1 MSRGSRRFGAPG
13 LALLGALAL
22 TAHPAPAS
30 AFGLPKLGKSKPS
43 AAQAA
48 NVDEVLKEIDRAIEE
63 GRLLDAQQYLDTAF
77 LAQVQDPR
85 LLLRSGELNLAK
97 RRYPEAVR
105 NFTQAEAVAA
115 ERPKA
120 LQGKGVALAEMG
132 RSDDALVALKA
143 AVAADPNLWRSWN
156 ALAVQA
162 DRRHDWA
169 DADANYKAALRAP
182 GVKPVVLNNRGY
194 SRLLQG
200 RYAEASSDFVRALEI
215 DPGLKEAR
223 TNLRLSLAMQGRY
236 DQATQVSGA
245 EDRGTVLNNA
255 GFAAVMRGDYPQAER
270 LFQQAVDAR
279 GNAYGRALENLKMVK
294 ALNAQGGTGKLQ

>member
-1 MSRGSRRFGAPG
+1 MGPSSRCLGAAG
-13 LALLGALAL
+13 LALVGALAL
-22 TAHPAPAS
+22 MAPPSPAS

-43 AAQAA
+43 AAQAS
-48 NVDEVLKEIDRAIEE
+48 NTDEILKEIDRAIEE

-105 NFTQAEAVAA
+105 NFTQAEGVAA

-120 LQGKGVALAEMG
+120 LQGKGIALAEMG
-132 RSDDALVALKA
+132 RSDDAVTALKA
-143 AVAADPNLWRSWN
+143 AVAADPNLWRTWN

-169 DADANYKAALRAP
+169 DAETNYTAALGVP

-200 RYAEASSDFVRALEI
+200 RYAEASGDFVRALEI

-236 DQATQVSGA
+236 DQAIQVSGA

-255 GFAAVMRGDYPQAER
+255 GFAAVMRGDYPQAEK

-294 ALNAQGGTGKLQ
+294 ALNAQGVGGKLQ